1 MEIIPIILKGKLK
14 DGEVPEMIQICPL
27 GQWTDHPS
35 GKFKVTEADVA
46 KIIENYRQEENDI
59 VIDYEHQTLNGGEA
73 PAGGWIKELVN
84 KSDKGLWAKVEW
96 TKRGTGYL
104 EGKEYKYLS
113 PVLLSSYRDDEGWA
127 RPSVLHSAA
136 LTNKPFIDGMEP
148 IVNKFNF
155 AIKEE
160 EEMDKKQLIQMLGLG
175 EGASEEEIMTALSQ
189 LQASQNNGQST
200 EEDEGNEE
208 GESAE
213 IQIAN
218 SKLLEALDLEDG
230 ASESEVIA
238 TIHALKQNTVSGVNA
253 QEFFALKKEFE
264 EQKRDELVQL
274 ALSQG
279 KITPAQK
286 EWAEKYALDD
296 PKGFKVFINKAPQVV
311 PVGGRGDEFKYSK
324 ESKGQLD
331 EVQTII
337 NKQLG
342 VDDELFKKYNQED

>member
-1 MEIIPIILKGKLK
+1 MIIPIILKGKLK
-14 DGEVPEMIQICPL
+14 DGEVPEMIQLCPL
-27 GQWTDHPS
+27 GEWTDHPS
-35 GKFKVTEADVA
+35 GKFKVTKADVA
-46 KIIENYRQEENDI
+46 KIIEGFEQEENDI
-59 VIDYEHQTLNGGEA
+59 VIDYEHQTLNGTEA

-84 KSDKGLWAKVEW
+84 KGDEGLWGKVEW
-96 TKRGTGYL
+96 TKRGKGYL

-148 IVNKFNF
+148 IINKFNF
-155 AIKEE
+155 TMKEE
-160 EEMDKKQLIQMLGLG
+160 EEMDKKQLIQMLGLK

-189 LQASQNNGQST
+189 LKASEAGQ
-200 EEDEGNEE
+200 GREE
-208 GESAE
+208 GEGDE
-213 IQIAN
+213 GGEQTEETQIAN
-218 SKLLEALDLEDG
+218 SKLLEALDLKDG
-230 ASESEVIA
+230 ASQSEVIA
-238 TIHALKQNTVSGVNA
+238 TIHALKQSNVSGVNA
-253 QEFFALKKEFE
+253 QEFFALKKEIA
-264 EQKRDELVQL
+264 EQKRDELVKI

-311 PVGGRGDEFKYSK
+311 PVGDKGDDFEYTKA
-324 ESKGQLD
+324 SKGQLD

-342 VDDELFKKYNQED
+342 VDEEIFKKYNQED